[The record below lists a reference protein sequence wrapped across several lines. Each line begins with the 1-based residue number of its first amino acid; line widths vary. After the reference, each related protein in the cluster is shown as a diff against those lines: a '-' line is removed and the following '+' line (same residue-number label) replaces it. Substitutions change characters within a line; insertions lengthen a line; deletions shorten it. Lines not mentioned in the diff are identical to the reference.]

1 MDRLPD
7 DVVSFWGG
15 PFSNFEPV
23 RIELPCPFT
32 GTPRTYATVEHYFQA
47 SKAESLDDHLRVAE
61 QASAQEAKRAGRVVK
76 LRADWEQVKVDVM
89 LAALRVKFRISRFRR
104 LLLDTGDRLIV
115 EDSPYDFEWGIRD
128 ANGGFG
134 GQNLLGEALMTV
146 RRELRAG
153 ELVGDQLP
161 LEVDTQ

>member
-1 MDRLPD
+1 M
-7 DVVSFWGG
+7 
-15 PFSNFEPV
+15 
-23 RIELPCPFT
+23 
-32 GTPRTYATVEHYFQA
+32 
-47 SKAESLDDHLRVAE
+47 DDHLRVAE
-61 QASAQEAKRAGRVVK
+61 QTSAKEAKRAGRVVK

-89 LAALRVKFRISRFRR
+89 LAALRVKFRISRFQR

-153 ELVGDQLP
+153 ELVGDQFP